1 MKKLMVSLAAAV
13 VLMSACTSL
22 KPREDDEPNTI
33 TERAKENTNRTLN
46 NVNNNVNNNGVNPQE
61 MDVHNTKVMYNGDEV
76 MLSNLDNVIDDQLE
90 KSNAGINFKVIIV
103 AEEDN
108 TQ

>member
-22 KPREDDEPNTI
+22 KPKDDDEPNTVA
-33 TERAKENTNRTLN
+33 EQAKENTNRTLN
-46 NVNNNVNNNGVNPQE
+46 NVNNNVNNNGVNPNE
-61 MDVHNTKVMYNGDEV
+61 VDENNTKVMYNGDEV
-76 MLSNLDNVIDDQLE
+76 ILSNLDNVIDDQLE
-90 KSNAGINFKVIIV
+90 KSNAGMNFKVIIV